1 MFVVLFLNKTL
12 RQSWQ
17 RWIPWCLRKKQ
28 RQGLIRLAVMLGTVV
43 GLLGLRQMGALARLE
58 LAALD
63 ALFRS
68 RWPDGPD
75 PRILLVAIDEASI
88 QALQRWPWS
97 DGLFADL
104 VEKIAA
110 GQPAAIGLDK
120 YFDIPTGDGC
130 RPLPDPGCPDR
141 LRLQRAVNRAANV
154 VAVSFLAIRP
164 QDIPVPFP
172 QDFTNAWDAF
182 SNLPI
187 DGGGVVRR
195 ALLAADYG
203 SFGLTLANLYLQ
215 HRGLPPYTL
224 TGDRLRSGRVV
235 VPRFT
240 TNFGGYHQEDDAGYQ
255 TLISFRGAPGTF
267 RQIAAADI
275 LQGKVNPNI
284 FRDRIVMIGAMAPS
298 VKDNFPTPYETEGQ
312 TMYGVEVHA
321 NIVSQLVAAVIEKRP
336 LLRVWPEFWEG
347 VWLGAWAL
355 MGGVTALT
363 TAKVQQKLLGLTLM
377 ATLAG
382 GSTVVLFW
390 AGWWVPTLGAIL
402 GAVLTHG
409 LVLACELS
417 QEQADRSVLMRLFA
431 QHVSRELAEN
441 IWQNRESFL
450 SEGRIVGREMFVT
463 VLFTDM
469 RNFSTAAEMQ
479 QPHETLDW
487 LNTYLGAIAEEVIAQ
502 GGMVDKYIGDAV
514 MAVFGVPLPSLSE
527 AEWKRDA
534 CRAVTAAID
543 MAHKLDRLSREWIAQ
558 GLPETVTGIGINSGR
573 AIAGSLGSAERLEYS
588 SIGDA
593 VNVAARLE
601 SLNKEVDGGP
611 LHILISEDTYRLL
624 DDRFQIELA
633 GHCRLKGRTT
643 ETVVYRVLGYCS
655 TVSHTTRPAEE
666 TPSQNFA

>member
-1 MFVVLFLNKTL
+1 MLSLTKTL

-17 RWIPWCLRKKQ
+17 RWALRKKQ
-28 RQGLIRLAVMLGTVV
+28 RQGLVRLAVMLATVA
-43 GLLGLRQMGALARLE
+43 GLLGLRQMGALSRLE

-68 RWPDGPD
+68 RPPEGPD

-88 QALQRWPWS
+88 QSVQRWPWS

-104 VEKIAA
+104 IEKIAA

-130 RPLPDPGCPDR
+130 RSLPDPGCPDR
-141 LRLQRAVNRAANV
+141 LRLQQVVNRTPNV

-172 QDFTNAWDAF
+172 QDFTHAWDAF

-203 SFGLTLANLYLQ
+203 SFALTLANLYLQ

-224 TGDRLRSGRVV
+224 MGDRLRSGNVV
-235 VPRFT
+235 IPRFT
-240 TNFGGYHQEDDAGYQ
+240 PNFGGYHQEDDAGYQ
-255 TLISFRGAPGTF
+255 TLIGFRGGPGTF
-267 RQIAAADI
+267 RQVAAADV
-275 LQGKVNPNI
+275 LAGKIAPDT
-284 FRDRIVMIGAMAPS
+284 FRDRIVMVGAMAPS
-298 VKDNFPTPYETEGQ
+298 VKDNFPTPYETDGQ
-312 TMYGVEVHA
+312 TMYGVEIHA
-321 NIVSQLVAAVIEKRP
+321 NIVSQLVAAAIEERP
-336 LLRVWPEFWEG
+336 LLRAWPNFWEG

-355 MGGVTALT
+355 IGGVTALT
-363 TAKVQQKLLGLTLM
+363 TDEVQQKLLGLTLM

-382 GSTVVLFW
+382 GSAVVLFW

-409 LVLACELS
+409 LVVACELS

-441 IWQNRESFL
+441 IWQNRDLFL
-450 SEGRIVGREMFVT
+450 SEGRIAGREMFVT

-514 MAVFGVPLPSLSE
+514 MAVFGVPIPSLTE
-527 AEWKRDA
+527 AEWRRDA
-534 CRAVTAAID
+534 VRAVTAAIE

-588 SIGDA
+588 AIGDA

-624 DDRFQIELA
+624 DDRFRVELA
-633 GHCRLKGRTT
+633 GHCRLKGRTA
-643 ETVVYRVLGYCS
+643 ETVVYRVLGYRS
-655 TVSHTTRPAEE
+655 AVEPNPHPLGE
-666 TPSQNFA
+666 TPSPH